1 MPNGFRQLSPTI
13 HSKLPPTEESTR
25 NALSSVSESSV
36 SESVLERLR
45 SLHPRKIDLSLARC
59 ARLLRALD
67 EPQERLPPVIH
78 IAGTNGKGSTLACF
92 EASLLAAGLSVQAY
106 TSPHLCRFN
115 ERMRF
120 NAQPIADATL
130 ANLLERAERVNA
142 EQSITFFEI
151 TTAAA
156 FLAFAAEQADFL
168 VLETGLGGRLDATNL
183 VQTTRAAVLTP
194 IDLDHAHFLGNDIR
208 AITREKVAIAKP
220 NSLLVSAAQA
230 CSDLVLARTRELD
243 IPCLLQG
250 RDFATGSEQ
259 DALTLRFHACSPLL
273 AGQEFSFPPPCALGR
288 HQRDNAALTAV
299 TLLALHEKGDIP
311 CSREDLLR
319 GLARGIATFSQ
330 PARLQN
336 LSLQHLS
343 LQEFD
348 RPSLDKTNL
357 DEKWEVRLD
366 GAHNPHAARAVA
378 RALHE
383 HWHGAPY
390 CMILAMMGG
399 KDVRAFVE
407 PFVGKV
413 ARGLACESADNETGS
428 FLTAQELAVRASEGG
443 LSLTPALSK
452 LAACAMLAE
461 DSTLP
466 RRLLITGSLYFAGEW
481 LAEERLAS

>member
-1 MPNGFRQLSPTI
+1 MPNGFRQRCPTI
-13 HSKLPPTEESTR
+13 RSKPLQTEESTS
-25 NALSSVSESSV
+25 NALSSVSESFVSESSV

-115 ERMRF
+115 ERIRF
-120 NAQPIADATL
+120 DAQPIADALL
-130 ANLLERAERVNA
+130 ATCLERAERANA

-194 IDLDHAHFLGNDIR
+194 VDLDHAYFLGNDIR

-288 HQRDNAALTAV
+288 HQRDNAALAAA
-299 TLLALHEKGDIP
+299 TLLALHEKGDIS
-311 CSREDLLR
+311 CSREALLR

-330 PARLQN
+330 PARLQQ
-336 LSLQHLS
+336 LSLP
-343 LQEFD
+343 EFE
-348 RPSLDKTNL
+348 RSSLDK
-357 DEKWEVRLD
+357 KWEVRLD

-383 HWHGAPY
+383 HWHGEPY

-413 ARGLACESADNETGS
+413 ARGLACESVDNETGS

-461 DSTLP
+461 DPTLP

-481 LAEERLAS
+481 LAEES